1 MKTMRSIIL
10 VISILLVS
18 ATTYAQ
24 KRSAK
29 SMSILDKASQLFEQ
43 SEGVKLSF
51 TLSPDSSEGGAF
63 EPQQGV
69 AFIKRDKFKLDMPYS
84 TSWFNGTTQWVL
96 LKDANEVN
104 ISNPTPEELISISPL
119 GILNMYKTNYVLKE
133 PVSNSFNG
141 KATTEI
147 EMTPINRWED
157 FESLTITLDNKT
169 NSIVMIRFTTRDGSK
184 NKLTISDYNSNN
196 KFTNDIFQF
205 NKSNHPGV
213 EIIDLR

>member
-18 ATTYAQ
+18 AATYAQ
-24 KRSAK
+24 KSSAK
-29 SMSILDKASQLFEQ
+29 SMSILDKASQLFKQ

-51 TLSPDSSEGGAF
+51 TLSPDSPEGGAF

-169 NSIVMIRFTTRDGSK
+169 NNIVMIRFTTRDGSK

>member
-10 VISILLVS
+10 ILSILLVS
-18 ATTYAQ
+18 VATYAQ
-24 KRSAK
+24 KSSAK

-51 TLSPDSSEGGAF
+51 TLSPDSPEGGAF

-169 NSIVMIRFTTRDGSK
+169 SSIVMIRFTTRDGSK

>member
-10 VISILLVS
+10 TLSILLIS
-18 ATTYAQ
+18 AATYAQ
-24 KRSAK
+24 KSSAK

-51 TLSPDSSEGGAF
+51 TLSPDSPEGGAF

-69 AFIKRDKFKLDMPYS
+69 AFIKRNKFKLDMPYS

-119 GILNMYKTNYVLKE
+119 AILNMYKTNYVLKE
-133 PVSNSFNG
+133 PVLSRFNG

-205 NKSNHPGV
+205 NKNNHPGV